1 MSTYYKKVGRRYEPV
16 SDSEAYSGLSNG
28 CWLVKVGDGCTS
40 IRKSVE
46 PNMAALQFATLM
58 MSDKISKYL
67 MEVGAAIPKSREYT
81 KNQKKILK
89 QLQELPE
96 KDKLMYWEYD
106 SIQGMADNILKLILD
121 DYDKSTK

>member
-1 MSTYYKKVGRRYEPV
+1 MTTLYKKVGRRYEPV
-16 SDSEAYSGLSNG
+16 SDSEAYNGLSNG
-28 CWLVKVGDGCTS
+28 CWLVSIDKGCTT
-40 IRKSVE
+40 IRQAVE

-58 MSDKISKYL
+58 MSNKISKYL
-67 MEVGAAIPKSREYT
+67 MEASMAVPKCREYT
-81 KNQKKILK
+81 KNQKKIMK

>member
-1 MSTYYKKVGRRYEPV
+1 MTTLYKKVGRRYEPV
-16 SDSEAYSGLSNG
+16 SDSEAYNGLSNG
-28 CWLVKVGDGCTS
+28 CWLVSIDKGCTT
-40 IRKSVE
+40 IRQAVE

-58 MSDKISKYL
+58 MSNKISKYL
-67 MEVGAAIPKSREYT
+67 MEASVAVPKCREYT
-81 KNQKKILK
+81 KNQKKIMK